1 MIAHRTGRALVP
13 VVCLA
18 LATVVSANASLNGAL
33 PSVARDTH
41 ATQTA
46 LAWIIDAYSLVFAA
60 LLLPAGA
67 IGDRYGRRRALLVG
81 LAIFGLGSAAAMT
94 VTSSGALIALR
105 GVLGLGAALVMPAT
119 LSTITTAVPAERR
132 AKAVG
137 LWAGVAGGSAV
148 IGLLCSGALLEQWSW
163 RSVFG
168 LNVALAAVAIIG
180 TLRFVPESADQN
192 APRVDSGG
200 GLLAML
206 GLVALVYSVIEAP
219 TAGWLAARTVAG
231 VVVGLAVLAA
241 FVGFELR
248 RAEPMLN
255 PRLFS
260 NRTFSAGTLS
270 ILVQFFAFFGF
281 VFIALQYLQI
291 VRGDSALIAAVSVLP
306 MAAAMMPMA
315 RVAPV
320 LSARIGARP
329 TCVAGLVLIAGAL
342 SLLSRLEVD
351 SSYWLFVAG
360 LVPLGLGMG
369 LAMTPA
375 TTAITEALPAEQQG
389 VGSAMN
395 DLSRELG
402 GALGIAVIGSVLTAG
417 YRSHLHLAGPLGA
430 QARGSFA
437 VAAHAGGSAA
447 IQARA
452 AFVDGMHVALL
463 VGSGAALAV
472 AVAVA
477 VLLRGTPRTRVAAE
491 PVREPLSVSRVA

>member
-1 MIAHRTGRALVP
+1 MAENRSKRALVP
-13 VVCLA
+13 VVCIA

-41 ATQTA
+41 ASQTS
-46 LAWIIDAYSLVFAA
+46 LAWVIDAYSLVFAA

-67 IGDRYGRRRALLVG
+67 LGDRYGRRRALLAG
-81 LAIFGLGSAAAMT
+81 LAIFGAGSVAAMT
-94 VTSSGALIALR
+94 VSSAGALIALR

-148 IGLLCSGALLEQWSW
+148 VGLLCSGALLEQWSW
-163 RSVFG
+163 RSVFA
-168 LNVALAAVAIIG
+168 LNVMLSVVAIAG
-180 TLRFVPESADQN
+180 TLRFVPESAESD
-192 APRVDSGG
+192 APRIDFGG
-200 GLLAML
+200 ALLAVA

-219 TAGWLAARTVAG
+219 TAGWLSARTVAG
-231 VVVGLAVLAA
+231 VLVALAVLVG
-241 FVGFELR
+241 FVAFELR
-248 RAEPMLN
+248 REVPMLD
-255 PRLFS
+255 PRLFG
-260 NRTFSAGTLS
+260 NRAFSAGTLS

-291 VRGDSALIAAVSVLP
+291 VRGDSALVAAFCVLP
-306 MAAAMMPMA
+306 MAAAMMPTA
-315 RVAPV
+315 RLAPV
-320 LSARIGARP
+320 ISARLGSRR
-329 TCVAGLVLIAGAL
+329 TCVAGLVVIAGAL
-342 SLLSRLEVD
+342 TLLSRLEVH

-360 LVPLGLGMG
+360 LVPLGVGMG

-375 TTAITEALPAEQQG
+375 TTAITQALPVEQQG

-402 GALGIAVIGSVLTAG
+402 GALGIAIIGSVLTAG
-417 YRSHLHLAGPLGA
+417 YRSHLHLPGRLGV

-437 VAAHAGGSAA
+437 VAAHAGGAA
-447 IQARA
+447 AAQARA

-463 VGSGAALAV
+463 VGAGSALLA

-477 VLLRGTPRTRVAAE
+477 VLLRTSAVVPRTQR
-491 PVREPLSVSRVA
+491 VREPVGV

>member
-1 MIAHRTGRALVP
+1 
-13 VVCLA
+13 
-18 LATVVSANASLNGAL
+18 
-33 PSVARDTH
+33 
-41 ATQTA
+41 
-46 LAWIIDAYSLVFAA
+46 
-60 LLLPAGA
+60 
-67 IGDRYGRRRALLVG
+67 
-81 LAIFGLGSAAAMT
+81 MT
-94 VTSSGALIALR
+94 VTSSSALIALR

-119 LSTITTAVPAERR
+119 LSTITTAVPVERR

-148 IGLLCSGALLEQWSW
+148 LGLLCSGALLEEWSW
-163 RSVFG
+163 RSAFG
-168 LNVALAAVAIIG
+168 LNVVLAVAALIG
-180 TLRFVPESADQN
+180 TLRFVPESADED
-192 APRVDSGG
+192 APKVDGG
-200 GLLAML
+200 GALLAVV
-206 GLVALVYSVIEAP
+206 GLVALVYSIIEAP
-219 TAGWLAARTVAG
+219 TAGWLSAQTLVG

-241 FVGFELR
+241 FVAFELR
-248 RAEPMLN
+248 RPVPMLD
-255 PRLFS
+255 PRLFR
-260 NRTFSAGTLS
+260 NRAFSAGTLS

-291 VRGDSALIAAVSVLP
+291 VRGDSALVAAVSVLP
-306 MAAAMMPMA
+306 MAAAMIPMA
-315 RVAPV
+315 RIAPV
-320 LSARIGARP
+320 IAGRLGARR
-329 TCVAGLVLIAGAL
+329 TCVAGLVVIAGAL
-342 SLLSRLEVD
+342 SVLSRLGVD

-417 YRSHLHLAGPLGA
+417 YRSHLHIAGALGA

-437 VAAHAGGSAA
+437 VAAHAGGPAA
-447 IQARA
+447 AQARA

-477 VLLRGTPRTRVAAE
+477 VLLKARPAVGVAADF
-491 PVREPLSVSRVA
+491 VREPLSV